1 MNQEN
6 QKIENKRR
14 IIELFYSLQKYLEI
28 AINNQFKEVKE
39 QIFVQKKNEINEKR
53 KKQEEQFNK
62 WNNKL
67 NELNQIEQNLTQ
79 IIKDIEKVME
89 TDLRM
94 T

>member
-6 QKIENKRR
+6 KKIENKRR
-14 IIELFYSLQKYLEI
+14 IIELFNSIQKDLEL
-28 AINNQFKEVKE
+28 AINKQFQQIKD
-39 QIFVQKKNEINEKR
+39 QIFVQKKNQVKEKR
-53 KKQEEQFNK
+53 KKQEEQLNK

-67 NELNQIEQNLTQ
+67 NELNKIEQNLTQ

-89 TDLRM
+89 TDLNV